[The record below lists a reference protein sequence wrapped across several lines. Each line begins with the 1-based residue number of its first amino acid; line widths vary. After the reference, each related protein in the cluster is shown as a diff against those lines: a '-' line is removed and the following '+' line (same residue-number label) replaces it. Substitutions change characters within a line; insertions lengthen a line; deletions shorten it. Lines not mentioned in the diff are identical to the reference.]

1 MEYSFTQQEPATI
14 QHLFSRI
21 AGRYDL
27 ANTLLSLGCDSL
39 WRAYV
44 SARIARWAPRD
55 ILDLA
60 TGSGVLAKAM
70 TRRMRAIRVVGA
82 DFCPPMLAIA
92 RRRGIKEL
100 VVADG
105 MALPFV
111 DARFDVVTIGFGLRN
126 MASYE
131 KALSEV
137 RRVLRIGG
145 RIVVLDFSLPR
156 PPLLPFYRL
165 YLHHF
170 LPLFAGWLTGE
181 PEAYRYFSES
191 IECFPKGN
199 AMLELLHACGFDNCE
214 AKPLSTGIVTVYVG
228 QRVSGSTLHPAA

>member
-1 MEYSFTQQEPATI
+1 MESSFTQQEPTTI
-14 QHLFSRI
+14 QHLFAQI
-21 AGRYDL
+21 ADRYDL
-27 ANTLLSLGCDSL
+27 ANTLLSLGLDSA

-60 TGSGVLAKAM
+60 TGSGVLAE
-70 TRRMRAIRVVGA
+70 AITKRIPAARVVGA
-82 DFCPPMLAIA
+82 DFCAPMLAVA

-105 MALPFV
+105 LALPFIM
-111 DARFDVVTIGFGLRN
+111 RGFDVVTIAFGLRN

-137 RRVLRIGG
+137 RRVLRTGG
-145 RIVVLDFSLPR
+145 RIVVLDFSLPG
-156 PPLLPFYRL
+156 PPLLPLYRL

-170 LPLFAGWLTGE
+170 LPLVAGWLTGK
-181 PEAYRYFSES
+181 PEAYRYFSQS
-191 IECFPKGN
+191 IEGFPKGE
-199 AMLELLHACGFDNCE
+199 AMLKLLRAGGFGNCE
-214 AKPLSTGIVTVYVG
+214 AKPLTLGIVTVYVG
-228 QRVSGSTLHPAA
+228 QKVR